1 MSVSTDTIEC
11 ADCGA
16 EVNGHADM
24 PERRIPCSKCG
35 STKRKYN
42 VSISET
48 LTIRGGIG
56 VKAKRAGEKKP
67 YIEDL
72 SVPDHSRSLGKI
84 VHRTRVID
92 RDNDRYF
99 EKITDYETGEV
110 IHHCEEP
117 LSQHQGRGNAKQKK
131 DGENG

>member
-1 MSVSTDTIEC
+1 MSVSTETIEC

-16 EVNGHADM
+16 EVDGSGDN
-24 PERRIPCSKCG
+24 PEQRIPCDKCG
-35 STKRKYN
+35 STKRIYN

-48 LTIRGGIG
+48 VVARDGIG

-72 SVPDHSRSLGKI
+72 AVPDYSRSLGK
-84 VHRTRVID
+84 VVQRERVID
-92 RDNDRYF
+92 RDKDRYF
-99 EKITDYETGEV
+99 EKITDYESGEV

-117 LSQHQGRGNAKQKK
+117 LSQHQGHGNAKPKK
-131 DGENG
+131 IGVNG

>member
-1 MSVSTDTIEC
+1 MNASTDTIEC

-16 EVNGHADM
+16 KVDGRGDTPAQ
-24 PERRIPCSKCG
+24 RIACSRCG
-35 STKRKYN
+35 STKRNYH

-48 LTIRGGIG
+48 VTVRTGIG

-72 SVPDHSRSLGKI
+72 SVPDHSRSLGKL
-84 VHRTRVID
+84 VHRARVID
-92 RDNDRYF
+92 RDNDQYL
-99 EKITDYETGEV
+99 EKITDYESGEV
-110 IHHCEEP
+110 IHQCEEP
-117 LSQHQGRGNAKQKK
+117 LSQHQGHGCAKPKK

>member
-16 EVNGHADM
+16 EGDGRGDT
-24 PERRIPCSKCG
+24 PEQRIPCNKCG
-35 STKRKYN
+35 STKRNYHA
-42 VSISET
+42 SILET
-48 LTIRGGIG
+48 VIDRNGIG

-72 SVPDHSRSLGKI
+72 GVPDYSRSLDK
-84 VHRTRVID
+84 VAHRARVID

-99 EKITDYETGEV
+99 EKITDYESGDV
-110 IHHCEEP
+110 IHHCDEP
-117 LSQHQGRGNAKQKK
+117 LSQHQGHGNAKPKK
-131 DGENG
+131 GGENG